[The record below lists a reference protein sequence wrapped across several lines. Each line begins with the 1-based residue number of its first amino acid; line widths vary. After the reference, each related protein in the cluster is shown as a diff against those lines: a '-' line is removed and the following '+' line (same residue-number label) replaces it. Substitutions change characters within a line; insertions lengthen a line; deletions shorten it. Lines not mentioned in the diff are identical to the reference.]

1 MGSYVQYVGRVSA
14 VTLALHEDSGWYK
27 ANYSGTPE
35 GWRKGDWGFEQGCA
49 FALNKCISNGV
60 AVASNPTHFWVINK
74 SSVSTTD
81 SFGLGY
87 STSKFY
93 YDQIPAQYQYWSD
106 TNIAGTSGTMAD
118 YCPIPQMYSNA
129 RCFETGKVYVDTNVA
144 GYCHSFT
151 CTGTSS
157 LTITLSTG
165 GSTLLVECTTATVG
179 TKVFASQSNVK
190 STVYYVSSCLDPAV
204 LCADRVR
211 ILLDSDVESASLSS
225 PSPSPSS
232 AATKYSK
239 VSATLVISGL
249 SLSQYT
255 ANQAAITS
263 NLKSGFASALGVLE
277 TQISIDRVYSSTSAR
292 MLQSGSSKLSVEFSV
307 RVPSTAVTSM
317 KSQVV
322 SQLSSST
329 TTSSAISSMLSTIA
343 STVNASSGSLSTSVD
358 ASSVT
363 ATDETTN
370 PVNEVDT
377 TAIIIGVVS
386 AAVLICCCIA
396 IACACGNAI
405 KAISCCGAKQNRVI
419 PAQIDIQPPQY
430 PVLHQ
435 FQQEQ
440 NHHQLQYPHHM
451 QVQQQHFQPPQQP
464 SVYYSQHPQMSVAS
478 TYYSQPRPGIVKKET
493 V

>member
-49 FALNKCISNGV
+49 FAQNKCVSNGV
-60 AVASNPTHFWVINK
+60 AVASSPTHFWGINK
-74 SSVSTTD
+74 SSVSTPD

-93 YDQIPAQYQYWSD
+93 YDQIPPQYQYWSD
-106 TNIAGTSGTMAD
+106 ASIAGTSGTMAD

-129 RCFETGKVYVDTNVA
+129 RCFETGKVYVDTNVNGP
-144 GYCHSFT
+144 GYCHSYT
-151 CTGTSS
+151 CTGSSS
-157 LTITLSTG
+157 LTITLSPG
-165 GSTLLVECTTATVG
+165 GSTVECTTATVG
-179 TKVFASQSNVK
+179 TKVFASQSN
-190 STVYYVSSCLDPAV
+190 TYYVSSCLDPAV

-225 PSPSPSS
+225 PSPSPSPSS
-232 AATKYSK
+232 AATKFSK

-249 SLSQYT
+249 SLSQFT
-255 ANQAAITS
+255 ANQAAVTS

-322 SQLSSST
+322 SQLSSSS
-329 TTSSAISSMLSTIA
+329 TSSFAISSMLSTIA
-343 STVNASSGSLSTSVD
+343 STVNAPSGSLSTSVD

-363 ATDETTN
+363 ATDETTK
-370 PVNEVDT
+370 PANEVDT
-377 TAIIIGVVS
+377 TAIIIGVVT
-386 AAVLICCCIA
+386 AAVLICCCVA
-396 IACACGNAI
+396 IACACG
-405 KAISCCGAKQNRVI
+405 KCCGGKQTRII
-419 PAQIDIQPPQY
+419 PAQVDIQPPQY

-440 NHHQLQYPHHM
+440 NHHQPH
-451 QVQQQHFQPPQQP
+451 QHFHPPQQ
-464 SVYYSQHPQMSVAS
+464 SSIYYSQHPQ
-478 TYYSQPRPGIVKKET
+478 SQLIRFHK
-493 V
+493 